1 MDSKCPIEKLDQT
14 VKKGFQTSAHWLA
27 VIANEKLLTSSYSS
41 WGNTN
46 FKNLLKSR
54 PDQTVKQCADESWL
68 AAFKKAAQCSVE
80 DLRTDEMAHLGIALI
95 FIKLN
100 P

>member
-1 MDSKCPIEKLDQT
+1 M
-14 VKKGFQTSAHWLA
+14 
-27 VIANEKLLTSSYSS
+27 
-41 WGNTN
+41 
-46 FKNLLKSR
+46 
-54 PDQTVKQCADESWL
+54 KQCADESWL

-80 DLRTDEMAHLGIALI
+80 DLRTDEMAHLGLALI